1 MVCVKSVY
9 VRSAFSTGI
18 FNYNNEIF
26 ACHCLLLVVGIFL
39 ELCIPFGAACQILQK
54 QEVEFLDVV
63 NAKPNLP
70 QLRCKK
76 VIAKISKSLI
86 TKMQRKYAS

>member
-1 MVCVKSVY
+1 M
-9 VRSAFSTGI
+9 
-18 FNYNNEIF
+18 
-26 ACHCLLLVVGIFL
+26 VGIFL

-76 VIAKISKSLI
+76 VIAKNLEVTDNKDAKEICIIIL
-86 TKMQRKYAS
+86 MLLP